1 MYHFFVSPDQID
13 GQNIIITGSDVNHIK
28 NVLRMRCG
36 EELLISNGR
45 NADYLCRIWDI
56 GTDTVRAEI
65 LSRDVEGRELP
76 AKLYLFQGLP
86 KQEKM
91 ELIVQKAVELGVYQ
105 IIPVAARR
113 SVVKLDAKKE
123 EAKVKRWNSI
133 AESGAKQSKRSVIP
147 QVTRVMGMEE
157 ALRYAGDFDVKLIPY
172 ENAHGMAAAKEL
184 VEQVRPGMSVGIF
197 IGPEGGFEEKE
208 VEQAMA
214 AGFHP
219 ISLGRRI
226 LRTET
231 AGMAVLSI
239 LMYRLETW
247 DCFSESAE

>member
-13 GQNIIITGSDVNHIK
+13 GQNIIITGPDVNHIK

-45 NADYLCRIWDI
+45 NADYLCRISDI

-65 LSRDVEGRELP
+65 LSRDGEGRELP